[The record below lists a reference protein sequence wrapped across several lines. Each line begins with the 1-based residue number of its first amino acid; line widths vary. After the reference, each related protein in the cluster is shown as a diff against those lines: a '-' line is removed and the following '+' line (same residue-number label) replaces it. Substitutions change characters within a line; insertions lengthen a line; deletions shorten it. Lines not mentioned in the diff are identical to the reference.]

1 MFTFKLQRLLDVR
14 IKLEETKKSEFL
26 EAKKKLDDE
35 IDKKTQLDLK
45 KSNLICEVREMIETS
60 NIRSGINDYN
70 KYINYLKEQ
79 IVTIEKNIEVL
90 KEVVNAKQKELVD
103 AVKDRK
109 IIEKMR
115 ERELEKYKKEE
126 LKIEENIVNEIVSY
140 NYSVKKE

>member
-1 MFTFKLQRLLDVR
+1 LFTFKLQRLLDVR